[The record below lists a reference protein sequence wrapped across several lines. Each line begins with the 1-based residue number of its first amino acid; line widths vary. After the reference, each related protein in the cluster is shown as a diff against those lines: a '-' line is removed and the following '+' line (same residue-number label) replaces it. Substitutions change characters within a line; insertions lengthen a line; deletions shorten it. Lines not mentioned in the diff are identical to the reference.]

1 MKIRRFKMIKK
12 YLKKI
17 AIALST
23 MMCLATPINAFAA
36 IGGEYPTGEIL
47 SFGSDLTEVQEA
59 QLRKYFEASD
69 DIEAIYVDNEV
80 AIKQLG
86 LDPNDFSN
94 FTGGW
99 YSSAYVK
106 LVTKENGVNV
116 KSNNLTLVTDDMLAN
131 ALITSGILN
140 AEVIASAPFAVT
152 GESALA
158 GILAGAEKIMGGE
171 LPSDNK
177 QAAQEEI
184 EVSLDLADEVG
195 QTEATAMINEIK
207 TVIIKEKPAN
217 EAEIIDVVEKVSTKY
232 GVEISENMKG
242 RVVTLMSDINNLDID
257 YDKVKDTLNKAA
269 DKFKD
274 DLATLGKY
282 LEDTGFFEKMWN
294 WIKEALSSIFGQ
306 EN

>member
-1 MKIRRFKMIKK
+1 MIKK

-17 AIALST
+17 AFSLGTI
-23 MMCLATPINAFAA
+23 MCLATQINAFAA
-36 IGGEYPTGEIL
+36 VGGEYPTGEIL
-47 SFGSDLTEVQEA
+47 AFGSDLSDAQEA
-59 QLRKYFEASD
+59 QLRKYFEAPD
-69 DIEAIYVDNEV
+69 NIEAIYVDNNV

-106 LVTKENGVNV
+106 LVAKENGVKV
-116 KSNNLTLVTDDMLAN
+116 KSKNLTLVTDDMLAN

-140 AEVIASAPFAVT
+140 AEVNASAPFAVT

-158 GILAGAEKIMGGE
+158 GILAGAERIMGGE
-171 LPSDNK
+171 LPTDNK

-184 EVSLDLADEVG
+184 EVSLELADEVG

-207 TVIIKEKPAN
+207 TEVIKENPAN
-217 EAEIIDVVEKVSTKY
+217 EAEIVEVVDGVVKKY
-232 GVEISENMKG
+232 GVDISEDMKA
-242 RVVTLMSDINNLDID
+242 RVVTLMSDINDLDID
-257 YDKVKDTLNKAA
+257 YSKVKDTLNKAA

-274 DLATLGKY
+274 DMAALGKY

-294 WIKEALSSIFGQ
+294 WIKEAFNSIFGE

>member
-1 MKIRRFKMIKK
+1 MIKK

-17 AIALST
+17 ALSLST
-23 MMCLATPINAFAA
+23 ILCLATPINAFAA
-36 IGGEYPTGEIL
+36 VGGEYPTGEIL
-47 SFGSDLTEVQEA
+47 AFGSDLSDAQEA
-59 QLRKYFEASD
+59 QLRKYFEVSD
-69 DIEAIYVDNEV
+69 SIEAVYVDNNV

-106 LVTKENGVNV
+106 LVAKENGVNV

-140 AEVIASAPFAVT
+140 AEVVASAPFAVT

-158 GILAGAEKIMGGE
+158 GILAGAEQIMGGE
-171 LPSDNK
+171 LSLDNK

-184 EVSLDLADEVG
+184 DVSLGLADEIG
-195 QTEATAMINEIK
+195 QTEATAIINEIK
-207 TVIIKEKPAN
+207 TDVIKNKPAN
-217 EAEIIDVVEKVSTKY
+217 EKEIVEVVDEVANKYDVN
-232 GVEISENMKG
+232 ISEDMKA
-242 RVVTLMSDINNLDID
+242 RVVTLMSDINDLDID

-274 DLATLGKY
+274 DMAALGKY

-294 WIKEALSSIFGQ
+294 WITEAFNSIFGQ
-306 EN
+306 ES

>member
-1 MKIRRFKMIKK
+1 MIKR
-12 YLKKI
+12 YIKKI

-23 MMCLATPINAFAA
+23 MLCLSTPITAFAA
-36 IGGEYPTGEIL
+36 KGGEYPTGEIL
-47 SFGSDLTEVQEA
+47 SFGSDLTDEQEG
-59 QLRKYFEASD
+59 QLRKYFEVSD
-69 DIEAIYVDNEV
+69 EVEAIYVDDEV

-106 LVTKENGVNV
+106 LVNKENGVNV
-116 KSNNLTLVTDDMLAN
+116 QSKNLTLVTDDMLAN

-140 AEVIASAPFAVT
+140 AEVVASAPFAVT

-171 LPSDNK
+171 LNTENK

-207 TVIIKEKPAN
+207 TAIIKEKPAN
-217 EAEIIDVVEKVSTKY
+217 EEEIVSVVNEVANKY
-232 GVEISENMKG
+232 GVEISENMKA
-242 RVVTLMSDINNLDID
+242 RVVTLMSNINDLDID
-257 YDKVKDTLNKAA
+257 YSKVKDTLNKAA

-274 DLATLGKY
+274 DMAALGKY
-282 LEDTGFFEKMWN
+282 LEDTGFFERLWN
-294 WIKEALSSIFGQ
+294 WIRNFVTSIFGQ
-306 EN
+306 GEN

>member
-1 MKIRRFKMIKK
+1 MIKRN
-12 YLKKI
+12 LKKI

-23 MMCLATPINAFAA
+23 MLCLSTPITAFAA
-36 IGGEYPTGEIL
+36 RGGEYPSGEIL
-47 SFGSDLTEVQEA
+47 SFGSDLSDAQEA
-59 QLRKYFEASD
+59 QLRKYFGAPD
-69 DIEAIYVDNEV
+69 NVEAIYVDNEV

-106 LVTKENGVNV
+106 LINKENGVNV

-140 AEVIASAPFAVT
+140 AEVVASAPFEVT

-171 LPSDNK
+171 LNTENK

-207 TVIIKEKPAN
+207 TAVIKEKPAN
-217 EAEIIDVVEKVSTKY
+217 EQEIADVVSEVATKY
-232 GVEISENMKG
+232 GVEISENMKT
-242 RVVTLMSDINNLDID
+242 RVVTLMSDINDLDID
-257 YDKVKDTLNKAA
+257 YSKVKDTLNKAA

-274 DLATLGKY
+274 DMAALGKY
-282 LEDTGFFEKMWN
+282 LEDTGFFEKVWN
-294 WIKEALSSIFGQ
+294 WIKDFVSSIFGQ
-306 EN
+306 GNS